1 MVRYC
6 YSRAHQR
13 FCRGNKGARAF
24 SLLKTPTIT
33 FTIKSLLHYA
43 KWVFKVCCVAHL
55 GCTALSPVC
64 GGWRVTSGPRVS
76 PSQPQLAPGPVLI
89 TTARRRDTRGR
100 GNVTRAEPHAARAA
114 SWQGA
119 PVITWTSENKPMNI
133 TQIMHSEYSGQPRQP
148 HCAPYEP

>member
-1 MVRYC
+1 MVRYS
-6 YSRAHQR
+6 YSHTHQR
-13 FCRGNKGARAF
+13 FCRGNKGGRAF
-24 SLLKTPTIT
+24 SLLKTPTVT

-100 GNVTRAEPHAARAA
+100 GNVTRASRA
-114 SWQGA
+114 
-119 PVITWTSENKPMNI
+119 TCSEGCQLAGGTRHHMDQRKQTNEY
-133 TQIMHSEYSGQPRQP
+133 HSDY
-148 HCAPYEP
+148 A